1 MSGGENVGMPMG
13 KPPMY
18 KTVDEIEEKI
28 EKYFKDCKGYPLTDS
43 KGKQMFNKFGSPVFI
58 DVHPPTVTGLALAL
72 GFTSRQALLNYRVNK
87 LWFCLIV

>member
-28 EKYFKDCKGYPLTDS
+28 EKYFKDCKG
-43 KGKQMFNKFGSPVFI
+43 
-58 DVHPPTVTGLALAL
+58 
-72 GFTSRQALLNYRVNK
+72 
-87 LWFCLIV
+87 